1 MKTVFMYAGQGSQY
15 VGMGKDLYEKYP
27 EYKETIDSLKEYD
40 AYKSLMENGPI
51 EELSLTKNTQPCMAG
66 FAAGVTNVL
75 LSKGIKPDAACGLSL
90 GEYGALYV
98 AGILNV
104 NDYVETVTYRGKV
117 MHEAAEGLVCAMS
130 AVLGMKSEDI
140 EAVIEKIDCGYIIVA
155 NYNCPGQYV
164 ICGDVNA
171 VEEAEVKLKE
181 AGAKR
186 CVRLQ
191 VSGPFHTKYMEPASE
206 KLAEKL
212 NTITIN
218 KASIPV
224 ALNVTGKIADEN
236 TDIKENLKQQIKSS
250 VRFENEIKELI
261 NEGAD
266 TFVEIGPGKVLS
278 GFVKKIAKEM
288 EKEVVTYTTDT
299 CEDIEKLASELN
311 G

>member
-15 VGMGKDLYEKYP
+15 VGMGKDLYENYK
-27 EYKETIDSLKEYD
+27 EYKDTIDSLRDYD
-40 AYKSLMENGPI
+40 VFKNLMENGPI

-75 LSKGIKPDAACGLSL
+75 AAKGIKPDASCGLSL

-98 AGILNV
+98 ADVLNV

-218 KASIPV
+218 KPSIPV

-250 VRFENEIKELI
+250 VRFENEIKQLI

-299 CEDIEKLASELN
+299 CEDIEKLVSELK